1 MKRALFLTAAA
12 VAVVTLL
19 AGCASDPL
27 ADQYASG
34 TTKNYISGQGTINE
48 IPLAD
53 RADPVAF
60 EGDTD
65 AGETVSSADYAGDVL
80 VLNFWY
86 AGCPPC
92 RVEAPDLEKL
102 NASFAGEG
110 VRFLG
115 VNVRDQAAQS
125 LSFAEEFGITYPSVM
140 DADDGNLLLA
150 FSGTV
155 APNAVPTTLVID
167 KEGRVAARILG
178 GIEGTSNLR
187 TLINDALAEDG

>member
-1 MKRALFLTAAA
+1 MKRVLLSAAAA
-12 VAVVTLL
+12 VAALTLL
-19 AGCASDPL
+19 AGCSSDPL
-27 ADQYASG
+27 ADQYSAG
-34 TTKNYISGQGTINE
+34 TTKNYISGEGTVSE
-48 IPLAD
+48 IAPAD
-53 RADPVAF
+53 REAPVSF
-60 EGDTD
+60 TGETD
-65 AGETVSSADYAGDVL
+65 SGETVSSDDYAGEVL

-110 VRFLG
+110 VSFLG

-167 KEGRVAARILG
+167 KEGRVASRILG

-187 TLINDALAEDG
+187 TLINDTLAEDG

>member
-1 MKRALFLTAAA
+1 VKRVLLSAAAA
-12 VAVVTLL
+12 VAALTLL
-19 AGCASDPL
+19 AGCTNDPL
-27 ADQYASG
+27 AEQYSAG
-34 TTKNYISGQGTINE
+34 TTKNYISGEGTISE
-48 IPLAD
+48 IAAAD
-53 RADPVAF
+53 REEPVSFA
-60 EGDTD
+60 GVTD
-65 AGETVSSADYAGDVL
+65 SGEEVSSDDYAGDVL

-110 VRFLG
+110 VSFLG

>member
-1 MKRALFLTAAA
+1 MKRAFLSAAAA
-12 VAVVTLL
+12 VAALTLL
-19 AGCASDPL
+19 AGCTNDPL
-27 ADQYASG
+27 AEQYSAG
-34 TTKNYISGQGTINE
+34 TTKNYISGEGTISE
-48 IPLAD
+48 IAAAD
-53 RADPVAF
+53 REEPVSFA
-60 EGDTD
+60 GVTD
-65 AGETVSSADYAGDVL
+65 SGEEVSSDDYAGDVL

-110 VRFLG
+110 VSFLG

-167 KEGRVAARILG
+167 REGRVAARILG

>member
-1 MKRALFLTAAA
+1 VKRVFLSAAAA
-12 VAVVTLL
+12 VAALTLL
-19 AGCASDPL
+19 AGCTNDPL
-27 ADQYASG
+27 AEQYSAG
-34 TTKNYISGQGTINE
+34 TTKNYISGEGTISE
-48 IPLAD
+48 IPAAD
-53 RADPVAF
+53 REAPVSFA
-60 EGDTD
+60 GVTD
-65 AGETVSSADYAGDVL
+65 SGEEVSSADYAGDVL

-110 VRFLG
+110 VSFLG

>member
-1 MKRALFLTAAA
+1 VKRAFLSAAAA
-12 VAVVTLL
+12 VAALTLL
-19 AGCASDPL
+19 AGCTNDPL
-27 ADQYASG
+27 AEQYSAG
-34 TTKNYISGQGTINE
+34 TTKNYISGEGTISE
-48 IPLAD
+48 IAAAD
-53 RADPVAF
+53 REEPVSFAGVTDS
-60 EGDTD
+60 GD
-65 AGETVSSADYAGDVL
+65 EVSSGDYAGDVL

-110 VRFLG
+110 VSFLG

>member
-1 MKRALFLTAAA
+1 MKRVLLSAAAA
-12 VAVVTLL
+12 VAALTLL
-19 AGCASDPL
+19 AGCSNDPL
-27 ADQYASG
+27 ADQYSAG
-34 TTKNYISGQGTINE
+34 TTKNYISGEGTVSE
-48 IPLAD
+48 IAPAD
-53 RADPVAF
+53 REAPVSFAG
-60 EGDTD
+60 ETD
-65 AGETVSSADYAGDVL
+65 SGETVSSDDYAGEVL

-110 VRFLG
+110 VSFLG

-167 KEGRVAARILG
+167 KEGRVASRILG

-187 TLINDALAEDG
+187 TLINDTLAEDG

>member
-1 MKRALFLTAAA
+1 MKRAFLSAAAA
-12 VAVVTLL
+12 VAALTLL
-19 AGCASDPL
+19 AGCTNDPL
-27 ADQYASG
+27 AEQYSAG
-34 TTKNYISGQGTINE
+34 TTKNYISGEGTISE
-48 IPLAD
+48 IAPAD
-53 RADPVAF
+53 REAPVSFA
-60 EGDTD
+60 GVTD
-65 AGETVSSADYAGDVL
+65 SGEEVGSDDYAGEVL

-110 VRFLG
+110 VSFLG

-140 DADDGNLLLA
+140 DSDDGNLLLA

>member
-1 MKRALFLTAAA
+1 MKRALLSAAAA
-12 VAVVTLL
+12 VAALTLL
-19 AGCASDPL
+19 AGCSSDPL
-27 ADQYASG
+27 AEQYSAG
-34 TTKNYISGQGTINE
+34 TTKNYISGEGTVSE
-48 IPLAD
+48 IAPAD
-53 RADPVAF
+53 REAPVSF
-60 EGDTD
+60 VGETD
-65 AGETVSSADYAGDVL
+65 SGETVSSDDYAGDVL

-102 NASFAGEG
+102 NAAFAGEG
-110 VRFLG
+110 VSFLG

-150 FSGTV
+150 FAGTV

-167 KEGRVAARILG
+167 KQGRVASRILG

-187 TLINDALAEDG
+187 TLINDTLAEDG

>member
-1 MKRALFLTAAA
+1 VKRAFLSAAAA
-12 VAVVTLL
+12 VAALTLL
-19 AGCASDPL
+19 AGCTNDPL
-27 ADQYASG
+27 AEQYSAG
-34 TTKNYISGQGTINE
+34 TTKNYISGEGTISE
-48 IPLAD
+48 IPAAD
-53 RADPVAF
+53 REEPVSFA
-60 EGDTD
+60 GVTD
-65 AGETVSSADYAGDVL
+65 SGEEVSSADYAGDVL

-110 VRFLG
+110 VSFLG

-167 KEGRVAARILG
+167 KDGRVAARILG